1 MNNDITELRSHLFD
15 TLRGLKDGSMKI
27 ETAKAIN
34 DTAQTIIN
42 SAKAETDMLAMVGGK
57 GTGFVP
63 VQHHSPGPA
72 RLPGLADQ
80 VGAAGSK
87 KAA

>member
-15 TLRGLKDGSMKI
+15 TLRGLKDGSIKI

-42 SAKAETDMLAMVGGK
+42 SAKAETDMLALVGGQ

-63 VQHHSPGPA
+63 RQISSGTPPK
-72 RLPGLADQ
+72 LPGLADQ

-87 KAA
+87 RAA